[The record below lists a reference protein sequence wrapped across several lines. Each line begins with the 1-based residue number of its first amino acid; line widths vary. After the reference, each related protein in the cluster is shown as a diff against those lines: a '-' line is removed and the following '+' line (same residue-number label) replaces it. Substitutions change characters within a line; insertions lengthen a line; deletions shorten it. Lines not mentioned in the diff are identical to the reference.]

1 MSFFWKVSCFFTFLF
16 YCSFAY
22 AQTLTGIIIEK
33 YANVRTA
40 PSVTNSTIIMKAFKG
55 SAVKILD
62 KTTEKIKIGEL
73 EGFWCKIELLE
84 NGEQGWVFDKY
95 VAFEGD
101 KRIEEFIKFVT
112 SSFYYYRPNL
122 DEQLKEI
129 KRVINRKNALEELK
143 RFNPR
148 FLNYIGYHLL
158 AEKNAL
164 AFPVLITFM
173 HPDFKEENSKDANY
187 TFTWELLAR
196 LTPQVLITNNFKSF
210 EYWWQKNYGSAQ
222 IDLPTY
228 EIALIF
234 KKIQDNENRVYR
246 KLID

>member
-1 MSFFWKVSCFFTFLF
+1 MIS
-16 YCSFAY
+16 
-22 AQTLTGIIIEK
+22 AQTLTGVIIEK
-33 YANVRTA
+33 YANVRNA
-40 PSVTNSTIIMKAFKG
+40 PSVTNSTIVTKAFKG

-73 EGFWCKIELLE
+73 EGFWYKIELLD

-101 KRIEEFIKFVT
+101 NRIQEFIQFVA
-112 SSFYYYRPNL
+112 SSLYYYRSNL

-129 KRVINRKNALEELK
+129 KRVVSQKNALEELK
-143 RFNPR
+143 KYNPR
-148 FLNYIGYHLL
+148 FLNYMGYHLL
-158 AEKNAL
+158 AEKNVL

-187 TFTWELLAR
+187 LFTWELLAR
-196 LTPQVLITNNFKSF
+196 LTPKVLITNTFKSF
-210 EYWWQKNYGSAQ
+210 EYWWQRNYDSAHL
-222 IDLPTY
+222 DLPSY

>member
-1 MSFFWKVSCFFTFLF
+1 MFLKIGLGLACFIHTSLI
-16 YCSFAY
+16 S
-22 AQTLTGIIIEK
+22 AQTLTGVIIEK
-33 YANVRTA
+33 YANVRNA
-40 PSVTNSTIIMKAFKG
+40 PSVTNSTIVTKAFKG

-73 EGFWCKIELLE
+73 EGFWYKIELLD

-101 KRIEEFIKFVT
+101 NRIQEFIQFVA
-112 SSFYYYRPNL
+112 SSLYYYRSNL

-129 KRVINRKNALEELK
+129 KRVVSQKNALEELK
-143 RFNPR
+143 KYNPR
-148 FLNYIGYHLL
+148 FLNYMGYHLL
-158 AEKNAL
+158 AEKNVL

-187 TFTWELLAR
+187 LFTWELLAR
-196 LTPQVLITNNFKSF
+196 LTPKVLITNTFKSF
-210 EYWWQKNYGSAQ
+210 EYWWQRNYDSAHL
-222 IDLPTY
+222 DLPSY